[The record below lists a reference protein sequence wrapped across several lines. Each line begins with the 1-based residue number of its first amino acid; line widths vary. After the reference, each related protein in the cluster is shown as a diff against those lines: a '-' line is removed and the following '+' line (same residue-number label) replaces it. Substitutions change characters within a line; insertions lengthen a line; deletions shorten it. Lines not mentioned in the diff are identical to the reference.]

1 MPWKNEAV
9 KNQNFE
15 LAADYRDQEANL
27 QEELNRIK
35 AAWEEKLS
43 RERVTVDEDQIA
55 EVVSMM
61 TGIPVQR
68 MGEAEGHKL
77 KDMAVNLKR
86 GSHRTGRGH
95 RQVGALHPA
104 RPRGTERPEQA
115 HRSVHV
121 PRPYGSGQDVL
132 G

>member
-1 MPWKNEAV
+1 M
-9 KNQNFE
+9 
-15 LAADYRDQEANL
+15 

-86 GSHRTGRGH
+86 E
-95 RQVGALHPA
+95 VI
-104 RPRGTERPEQA
+104 
-115 HRSVHV
+115 
-121 PRPYGSGQDVL
+121 GQDEAIDKLVRSIQR
-132 G
+132 GRV